1 MASNG
6 SEVRCTFNCSRVFL
20 SFGALKRHINKC
32 RCESLKD
39 IVDFKIVD
47 NKLNNTE
54 SMIGT
59 MGLNNFD
66 EPISTHKN
74 VNLEKSFMMFV
85 TSLLS
90 KANITQKNN
99 QMVTENMHGLLDDI
113 KSFSLQVVE
122 QLCEDIDLNGKKKNK
137 TAKNTA
143 ILKLENIS
151 SALSNVDTTH
161 KRTRW
166 LTVNE
171 YFIPPEKFVLGSR
184 EEQRFSNLCLKML
197 SKALE
202 MNSSICLIQDFYS
215 SSEPVSKIKKY
226 MDTETYK
233 NNNFFVQHPKG

>member
-32 RCESLKD
+32 HCESLKD

-85 TSLLS
+85 KSLLS
-90 KANITQKNN
+90 
-99 QMVTENMHGLLDDI
+99 
-113 KSFSLQVVE
+113 
-122 QLCEDIDLNGKKKNK
+122 
-137 TAKNTA
+137 
-143 ILKLENIS
+143 
-151 SALSNVDTTH
+151 
-161 KRTRW
+161 
-166 LTVNE
+166 
-171 YFIPPEKFVLGSR
+171 
-184 EEQRFSNLCLKML
+184 
-197 SKALE
+197 
-202 MNSSICLIQDFYS
+202 
-215 SSEPVSKIKKY
+215 
-226 MDTETYK
+226 
-233 NNNFFVQHPKG
+233 